1 MNCLAAQ
8 RQVLERHMASTS
20 GHMTTSPVAVAHQ
33 TAASLAASPASAG
46 IFPETSNHGSDWIL
60 CGNPNAMATQTANQM
75 AFGSMRRPSSPKTYS
90 NTSSSSA
97 SSSACAKIKPM
108 ELSSHAGE
116 ITAATPVDYQLMDSS
131 HAVMEKLEW
140 ATASLRQTHN
150 VETSSQL
157 CSLIKVCADTIVA
170 LKSAGGDDQ
179 LAGGRVRSTSFGSVG
194 EPTTSTSSKNA

>member
-1 MNCLAAQ
+1 
-8 RQVLERHMASTS
+8 MASTS
-20 GHMTTSPVAVAHQ
+20 GHTTTSPVAVAHQ
-33 TAASLAASPASAG
+33 TAASPAVAIPAAASPASTG
-46 IFPETSNHGSDWIL
+46 MFPETSNHGSDWIL

-179 LAGGRVRSTSFGSVG
+179 LAGGRDRSTSVGSIG
-194 EPTTSTSSKNA
+194 EQTATTSSKKA